1 MITIPFFTMFHV
13 HFPLNFNTLF
23 ELLSFSKSWKEKCSC
38 LCVHGGGEVLLD
50 LLLVFV
56 ICTGAFLFKQIH
68 GTKVSS
74 LQESVAIPYAT
85 GS

>member
-1 MITIPFFTMFHV
+1 
-13 HFPLNFNTLF
+13 
-23 ELLSFSKSWKEKCSC
+23 
-38 LCVHGGGEVLLD
+38 
-50 LLLVFV
+50 LVFV